1 MVEGPKLLAVD
12 RRDRTDF
19 LRQFYRRYE
28 GATVEAIRTDSWELF
43 SDLLL
48 TRVFP
53 EAIARVR
60 AHRALGHKT
69 LLITGA
75 LDFVIAPFQPLF
87 DEIVCARLSVRNGRY
102 TGEMSET
109 PPTGEA
115 RAILMEEWAGQFGL
129 TLAETVA
136 YADAT
141 SDLSMLEAAGFPVA
155 VNPEPKLA
163 TIARRRG
170 WPIENW
176 SRAKGGPWY
185 PLALSMRP
193 TGHRTLPAAAGSRGT
208 P

>member
-1 MVEGPKLLAVD
+1 M
-12 RRDRTDF
+12 
-19 LRQFYRRYE
+19 
-28 GATVEAIRTDSWELF
+28 F

-53 EAIARVR
+53 EAIARAR

-75 LDFVIAPFQPLF
+75 LDFVIAPFEPLF
-87 DEIVCARLSVRNGRY
+87 DEIVCATLSERDGRF
-102 TGEMSET
+102 TGELAST

-115 RAILMEEWAGQFGL
+115 RAILMAEWAGQFGL
-129 TLAETVA
+129 DLSQTVA

-141 SDLSMLEAAGFPVA
+141 SDLAMLEAAGYPVA

-170 WPIENW
+170 WLIENW
-176 SRAKGGPWY
+176 GRARGGPWN
-185 PLALSMRP
+185 PLALSMRSN
-193 TGHRTLPAAAGSRGT
+193 GHRTVPTLPSRGLARR
-208 P
+208 